1 LAGNPRHVQA
11 GSTGGERGAGPKLLG
26 LLTNWTHRDL
36 PGATGRRWSD
46 KNIGHTQQ
54 RRPEITETPPKLG
67 ESGFT

>member
-1 LAGNPRHVQA
+1 MVL
-11 GSTGGERGAGPKLLG
+11 GPKLLG

-54 RRPEITETPPKLG
+54 RRPEIRRLRSWG
-67 ESGFT
+67 ESGFTQALAGKTYGSKVNIP